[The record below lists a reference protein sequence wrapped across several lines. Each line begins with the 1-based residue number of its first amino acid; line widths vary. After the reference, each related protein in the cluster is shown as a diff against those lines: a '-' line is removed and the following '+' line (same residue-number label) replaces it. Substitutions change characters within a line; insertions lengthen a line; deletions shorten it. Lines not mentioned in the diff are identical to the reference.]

1 MDKFSSI
8 VHRVHMELGGKLLN
22 SIFYP
27 LLLVQGSGQTCV
39 EEFQQVQIAC
49 TPFEIGVLQM
59 AWWF

>member
-1 MDKFSSI
+1 
-8 VHRVHMELGGKLLN
+8 MELGGKLLN